1 MAVTISV
8 SESLGEGKG
17 ELSMDELERLCKDTD
32 KLNYNYNKEN
42 CKNHCG
48 NCKSE
53 SALKKADN
61 IILEYLYLIYSDMNR
76 EGIEDMY
83 NAAKSFVN
91 ERTGLIDIELAK
103 ATSLTMIELLDYT
116 RDLINMNNEMEE
128 E

>member
-42 CKNHCG
+42 CKNYCG